1 MSEKGILEIL
11 RGFYS
16 NRWKAIQEFFSKW
29 KGTIKDSTIFLISV
43 FVLAIISIYFSVAL
57 NAEALKALVQAEA
70 TFFGFFGVL
79 LVYVLKQYDDK
90 LQDWKETADELTPS
104 ESMETIPSLS
114 ATQGEQI
121 INIINEIRE
130 NKMDFVNTGIA
141 IGVLITFSM
150 LMSVWLIGSFES
162 TLNLNSSL
170 AGVILTLGYLAIG
183 LFLIAIYEFLQLFRK
198 MAKEV

>member
-16 NRWKAIQEFFSKW
+16 NGWKAIQEFFSKW
-29 KGTIKDSTIFLISV
+29 KGTLKDWIIFLILV
-43 FVLAIISIYFSVAL
+43 FGLAMISISFSVVL
-57 NAEALKALVQAEA
+57 NAEALKTLVQAEA

-79 LVYVLKQYDDK
+79 LIYVLKQYDDK
-90 LQDWKETADELTPS
+90 LQDWKETADKLTPS
-104 ESMETIPSLS
+104 ETIEAIPSLS
-114 ATQGEQI
+114 TTQGEQI
-121 INIINEIRE
+121 IKIINEIRE
-130 NKMDFVNTGIA
+130 NKMNFVNSGIT

-183 LFLIAIYEFLQLFRK
+183 LFLIAIYMFLQLFRK
-198 MAKEV
+198 MAKEI

>member
-1 MSEKGILEIL
+1 MSEKGILKIL
-11 RGFYS
+11 RGFYC

-29 KGTIKDSTIFLISV
+29 KGTIKDWIIFLILV
-43 FVLAIISIYFSVAL
+43 FGLAIISISFSVVL
-57 NAEALKALVQAEA
+57 NAEALKTLVQAEA

-90 LQDWKETADELTPS
+90 LQDWKETADKLTPS
-104 ESMETIPSLS
+104 ESMEAIPLLS
-114 ATQGEQI
+114 TTQGEQI

-130 NKMDFVNTGIA
+130 NKMAFVNTGIT
-141 IGVLITFSM
+141 IGAVITFSM

-170 AGVILTLGYLAIG
+170 TGVILTLGYLAIG
-183 LFLIAIYEFLQLFRK
+183 LFLIAIYMFLQLFRK
-198 MAKEV
+198 MAKEI

>member
-16 NRWKAIQEFFSKW
+16 DRWIAIQEFFSKW
-29 KGTIKDSTIFLISV
+29 KGTIKDWIIFLILV
-43 FVLAIISIYFSVAL
+43 FGLAMISISFNVVL
-57 NAEALKALVQAEA
+57 NAEALKTLVQAEV

-90 LQDWKETADELTPS
+90 LQDWKETADKLTPS

-114 ATQGEQI
+114 TTQGEQI
-121 INIINEIRE
+121 INIINDIRA
-130 NKMDFVNTGIA
+130 NKMTFVNTGIT
-141 IGVLITFSM
+141 IGAVITFSM

-170 AGVILTLGYLAIG
+170 TGVILTLGYLAIG
-183 LFLIAIYEFLQLFRK
+183 LFLIAIYMFLQLFRK
-198 MAKEV
+198 MAKEI